1 MGADGEGGS
10 SSSFAEAPSTEEEG
24 GAGVGDEGDGL
35 NLYYREDGF
44 GDDSMDI
51 GAF

>member
-1 MGADGEGGS
+1 MVRGGS

-24 GAGVGDEGDGL
+24 VAGVGDEGDGL
-35 NLYYREDGF
+35 NLYYEDGF